1 MSYDRT
7 LSHRGFVIGAAGLA
21 VMASLGS
28 TSWLALA
35 EEKPKTQTPYEA
47 TDQADLI
54 VVGAGGAGLSAA
66 VNAVDAGASRV
77 IILERTGVTGGSLN
91 LTSGSMSCAES
102 VIQQED
108 GIENSVDDYVADIVK
123 TGTAYGGTLDEDMV
137 RMYAEEDIPMFQWLW
152 DHGLSEYKFSTDK
165 EGRRAVF
172 APEHELYG
180 IPRTYKIRAT
190 NNPGTYKSAAHEVID
205 TYVKGCDA
213 IEVVYNTTSVEL
225 VPNADGQVCSVVA
238 TDKDGVGTLYTGTH
252 GVVMCTG
259 GYGANRK
266 IMAKYNEYGGEYLIG
281 CGVWSDGRG
290 LQMMQKVGGT
300 LVNMDA
306 IPSFPMGPEE
316 QDNPGHGQ
324 IASTYMWKA
333 GGICVNKNGER
344 FMNENDASPTVRE
357 EALVQ
362 QPDAVQYDIFTDKII
377 EDLRAANGSMFYD
390 MFYAPED
397 AMGHWLIHTAPSV
410 AELAADLGIPADA
423 LEKTV
428 EDYNAAVDGGGTD
441 EFGRT
446 YDDSTSSYKT
456 CNNKIEGDTIYAIP
470 IKALVV
476 MTLGGIKCD
485 TNMSVL
491 DASGARIPGL
501 YAGGEVVGDI
511 WGKFVSGGTGVM
523 GCLTFGRIAGANA
536 TYESPETG
544 YTVAP
549 ADEIL
554 DDELF
559 EVEKVEGASFNLDG
573 AELADGEY
581 SATVDG
587 QTGPMEVKV
596 TISGGALTGFEVVS
610 NNETAGI
617 GGAALPELTEQVI
630 AAGGPEIDGVS
641 GATLTTN
648 RVREAVVDCLTQ
660 ASGK

>member
-7 LSHRGFVIGAAGLA
+7 LSRRGFVIGAAGLA
-21 VMASLGS
+21 AMAGFGS

-35 EEKPKTQTPYEA
+35 DEKPQTETPYDAVE
-47 TDQADLI
+47 QADLI
-54 VVGAGGAGLSAA
+54 VVGAGGAGLSSA
-66 VNAVDAGASRV
+66 VSAVDAGATRV
-77 IILERTGVTGGSLN
+77 IVLEMTGTTGGSLN

-102 VIQQED
+102 VIQKED
-108 GIENSVDDYVADIVK
+108 GIEDSVDDYVADIVK

-137 RMYAEEDIPMFQWLW
+137 RMYAEQDIPMFQWLW
-152 DHGLSEYKFSTDK
+152 DHGLSEYEFSTDS

-180 IPRTYKIRAT
+180 IPRTYKCRAKD
-190 NNPGTYKSAAHEVID
+190 GATYKSAAHEVID
-205 TYVKGCDA
+205 AYVKGCDA
-213 IEVVYNTTSVEL
+213 IEIVFNATAVEL

-238 TDKDGVGTLYTGTH
+238 TDKDGAGTLYAGTH

-266 IMAKYNEYGGEYLIG
+266 IMAAYNEYGGEYLIG
-281 CGVWSDGRG
+281 CGPWSTGRG

-306 IPSFPMGPEE
+306 IPSFPMGLEE

-344 FMNENDASPTVRE
+344 FMNENDESPTVRE
-357 EALVQ
+357 EALIQ
-362 QPDAVQYDIFTDKII
+362 QPDALQYDIFTDKII

-397 AMGHWLIHTAPSV
+397 SMGHWLIHTAPSV
-410 AELAADLGIPADA
+410 AELAEELGIPADT

-446 YDDSTSSYKT
+446 YDDSTNSYKT

-491 DASGARIPGL
+491 DATGAQIPGL
-501 YAGGEVVGDI
+501 FAAGEVVGDI

-523 GCLTFGRIAGANA
+523 GCLTFGRIAGGNA
-536 TYESPETG
+536 ASETPEAG
-544 YTVAP
+544 YTVCA

-554 DDELF
+554 ADELF
-559 EVEKVEGASFNLDG
+559 EVEKVQGATFDLSQ
-573 AELADGEY
+573 ELTDGEY
-581 SATVDG
+581 TATVDG
-587 QTGPMEVKV
+587 QEGPMEVKV
-596 TISGGALTGFEVVS
+596 TVEGGKLAGFEVVS

-617 GGAALPELTEQVI
+617 GGAALPELTEQVV
-630 AAGGPEIDGVS
+630 AAGGPDIDGVG

-660 ASGK
+660 AAGK